1 MSSSATWYASNA
13 GELSG
18 VTFGGYATY
27 DSANPGRFRMSSG
40 NLFRVYE
47 TWVESE
53 TDVTLSLRLNGDDGH
68 SIFVD
73 GLFVVG
79 GGFNEAYQPDID
91 LVAGTP
97 RRLQLTSNNAGGP
110 WYVHCDARIGDVGDR
125 VPLEDI
131 PGVTIHAEGQ
141 FSGSDTGLLLHYTF
155 DEDLGPIALDVS
167 GHDHTG
173 TVNSATWTDSGVD
186 GGAYSFEGDTDYIE
200 VADESDFDFD
210 RTDQFSLCAWVK
222 LAPKTW
228 PMLGMML

>member
-1 MSSSATWYASNA
+1 LATGCRAST
-13 GELSG
+13 GELAG

-27 DSANPGRFRMSSG
+27 ADTHPGWFLGTSGSSFRT
-40 NLFRVYE
+40 YE
-47 TWVESE
+47 TWVLSES
-53 TDVTLSLRLNGDDGH
+53 TVTLSLGSGGDDGH

-73 GLFVVG
+73 GVFVAG
-79 GGFNEAYQPDID
+79 GGYGVDIYPE
-91 LVAGTP
+91 LLLQAGVP
-97 RRLQLTSNNAGGP
+97 RRVLLTSNNAIGG
-110 WYVHCDARIGDVGDR
+110 WHVNCKARVGGSGDR

-141 FSGSDTGLLLHYTF
+141 FSGSDAGLLLHYTF
-155 DEDLGPIALDVS
+155 DDDLGPIALDVS